1 MTKENFDAEIKTGVT
16 FVCFHEPSS
25 EDYKALAPIWEQFA
39 QKMKSVQGVKIGA
52 INAGPNTVIFLLKI
66 LILCTTIDIS

>member
-39 QKMKSVQGVKIGA
+39 AKMKSVQGVKIGA
-52 INAGPNTVIFLLKI
+52 INAGPNTVIFFLKI

>member
-25 EDYKALAPIWEQFA
+25 EDYKNLAPIWEQFA
-39 QKMKSVQGVKIGA
+39 AKMKSVQGVKIGA
-52 INAGPNTVIFLLKI
+52 INAGPNTVIFFLKI
-66 LILCTTIDIS
+66 LRLCTTIDIS